1 MVGQRLQ
8 VSVFACSLPIKI
20 KALLMI
26 TETGRLLFEKFSK
39 PNYRVIPKNRLP
51 SQKLMQDF
59 GGSMGKQ
66 NQ

>member
-1 MVGQRLQ
+1 
-8 VSVFACSLPIKI
+8 
-20 KALLMI
+20 MI